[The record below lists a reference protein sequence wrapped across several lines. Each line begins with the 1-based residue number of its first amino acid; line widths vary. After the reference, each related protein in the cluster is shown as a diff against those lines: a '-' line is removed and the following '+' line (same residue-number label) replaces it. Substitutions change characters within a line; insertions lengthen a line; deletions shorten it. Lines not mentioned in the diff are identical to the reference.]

1 MVKEGY
7 TQMTEETMQDYLR
20 ADGGVQSEA
29 ERDAE
34 ALAKAPDGQNED
46 MAKEAEEVNEDP
58 AKEAEESA
66 EDPAKEAERLEK
78 ERKRKEAIQRA
89 KSFLYENRD
98 LLILSGQLA
107 LVVLVCAVGI
117 KNDLMPDGCC
127 KKKKKKRKK

>member
-1 MVKEGY
+1 
-7 TQMTEETMQDYLR
+7 MTEEATQDYLR

-34 ALAKAPDGQNED
+34 ALAKDTDGQNED
-46 MAKEAEEVNEDP
+46 MAKEAG
-58 AKEAEESA
+58 ESA